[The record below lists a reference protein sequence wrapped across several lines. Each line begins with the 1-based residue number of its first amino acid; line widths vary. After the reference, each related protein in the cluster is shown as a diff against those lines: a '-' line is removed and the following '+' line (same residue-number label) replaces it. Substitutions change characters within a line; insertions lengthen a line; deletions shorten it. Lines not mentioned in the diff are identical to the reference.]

1 MRYRVKALRGASE
14 VALLPVDALNEAE
27 ATEYAKR
34 QGYEVVSVHRDGA
47 FSLGSAPGRSAFPVI
62 QFSQELI
69 ALLRAGLTLV
79 EAVEILHRKE
89 ENAKHRDVLNDLL
102 TKLRQGMKFSAA
114 LGLFP
119 ALFSPLYVATIRAN
133 ERTGSIRDALDRYV
147 SYQSQVESIRSRIV
161 SASIYPA
168 LLLCVGG
175 LVIFFLLG
183 YVVPRFSRVY
193 RDAGERLPVLSRWL
207 METGQA
213 IDGHGWAVLG
223 GLIGLAVIAYYFMSQ
238 PAARRYL
245 LELALRLPVLGPR
258 RRVYELAQFYRTVSM
273 LLRSGLPVLATLDMA
288 KGMLSGT
295 LQENLERAA
304 LQVRNGIS
312 FSEAMSAQGLT
323 TVVAHSMM
331 VVSERSGSLSDMLDV
346 VAAFHEEE
354 LSRWVDRFSRV
365 FEPVL
370 MTIIGVVVGLIVV
383 FMYMPV
389 FELAETIQ

>member
-1 MRYRVKALRGASE
+1 MRFQVKALRGASE

-27 ATEYAKR
+27 ATAYAQR
-34 QGYEVVSVHRDGA
+34 QGYEVVSVRLVGPLDFG
-47 FSLGSAPGRSAFPVI
+47 GSSSQVTFPVI

-102 TKLRQGMKFSAA
+102 VKLRQGVKFSAA
-114 LGLFP
+114 LGSFP
-119 ALFSPLYVATIRAN
+119 ALFLPLYVATIRAN
-133 ERTGSIRDALDRYV
+133 ERTGSIRDALDRYI
-147 SYQSQVESIRSRIV
+147 SYQSQIQGIRSRII
-161 SASIYPA
+161 SALIYPA

-175 LVIFFLLG
+175 LVILFLLG
-183 YVVPRFSRVY
+183 FVVPRFSRVY

-213 IDGHGWAVLG
+213 IDGNGWSVLG
-223 GLIGLAVIAYYFMSQ
+223 GLIGLAVIAYYFISQ
-238 PAARRYL
+238 PAAKRYL
-245 LELALRLPVLGPR
+245 LDLVFRLPVLGPR
-258 RRVYELAQFYRTVSM
+258 RRIYELAQFYRTVSM
-273 LLRSGLPVLATLDMA
+273 LLRSGVPALAALDMA
-288 KGMLSGT
+288 KGMLSPT

-304 LQVRNGIS
+304 QQVRNGIS

-323 TVVAHSMM
+323 TIVAHSMM

-354 LSRWVDRFSRV
+354 LSRWVDRFSRL
-365 FEPVL
+365 FEPIL
-370 MTIIGVVVGLIVV
+370 MTVIGIVVGLIVV

>member
-1 MRYRVKALRGASE
+1 MRYQVKALRGASE

-27 ATEYAKR
+27 ATEYARR
-34 QGYEVVSVHRDGA
+34 QGYEVVSVHREGA
-47 FSLGSAPGRSAFPVI
+47 FSFSSAPVRSAFPVI

-69 ALLRAGLTLV
+69 ALLRAGLTIV
-79 EAVEILHRKE
+79 EALDILHRKE
-89 ENAKHRDVLNDLL
+89 ENARHRDVLNDLL
-102 TKLRQGMKFSAA
+102 TKLRQGVKFSAA
-114 LGLFP
+114 LGSLP
-119 ALFSPLYVATIRAN
+119 ALFSPLYVATIRAS
-133 ERTGSIRDALDRYV
+133 ERTGSIRDALDRYI
-147 SYQSQVESIRSRIV
+147 SYQSQIEGIRSRIV

-175 LVIFFLLG
+175 LVILFLLG

-193 RDAGERLPVLSRWL
+193 RDAGERLPVLSKWL

-213 IDGHGWAVLG
+213 IDGHGWSVLG
-223 GLIGLAVIAYYFMSQ
+223 ALIGLAVIAYYFVSQ
-238 PAARRYL
+238 PAAKRYL
-245 LELALRLPVLGPR
+245 LGLVLRLPVLGPR

-273 LLRSGLPVLATLDMA
+273 LLRSGLPVLAALDMA
-288 KGMLSGT
+288 KGMLSGA

-304 LQVRNGIS
+304 QQVRAGIS

-370 MTIIGVVVGLIVV
+370 MTIIGIVVGLIVV

>member
-14 VALLPVDALNEAE
+14 VALLPVDALNEVE
-27 ATEYAKR
+27 ATEFARR
-34 QGYEVVSVHRDGA
+34 QGYEVVSVRREGA
-47 FSLGSAPGRSAFPVI
+47 FSFGVPGRSAFPVI

-69 ALLRAGLTLV
+69 ALLRAGLTIV
-79 EAVEILHRKE
+79 EAAEILHRKE
-89 ENAKHRDVLNDLL
+89 ENTKHRDMLNDLL
-102 TKLRQGMKFSAA
+102 TKLRQGVKFSAA
-114 LGLFP
+114 LGSFP

-147 SYQSQVESIRSRIV
+147 SYQSQIEGIRSRII
-161 SASIYPA
+161 SASIYPV
-168 LLLCVGG
+168 LLLGVGG
-175 LVIFFLLG
+175 LVILFLLG

-193 RDAGERLPVLSRWL
+193 QDAGERLPVLSKWL
-207 METGQA
+207 MQTGQA
-213 IDGHGWAVLG
+213 MDNHGWIVLG
-223 GLIGLAVIAYYFMSQ
+223 SAIGIAVIAYYLISL
-238 PAARRYL
+238 PTTKRYL
-245 LELALRLPVLGPR
+245 FGAVFRLPVLGPR
-258 RRVYELAQFYRTVSM
+258 KRIYELAQFYRTVSM
-273 LLRSGLPVLATLDMA
+273 LLRSGLPVIAALGMA
-288 KGMLSGT
+288 KGMLSAP

-304 LQVRNGIS
+304 QQVRNGIS

-346 VAAFHEEE
+346 VAAFHEDE

-370 MTIIGVVVGLIVV
+370 MTIIGIIVGLIVV

>member
-1 MRYRVKALRGASE
+1 MRFRVKALRGASE

-27 ATEYAKR
+27 ATDYARR
-34 QGYEVVSVHRDGA
+34 QGYEVVSVHREGA
-47 FSLGSAPGRSAFPVI
+47 FGFGGASIRSAFPVI

-89 ENAKHRDVLNDLL
+89 ENAKHRDVLSDLL
-102 TKLRQGMKFSAA
+102 TKLRQGVKFSAA
-114 LGLFP
+114 LGSFP
-119 ALFSPLYVATIRAN
+119 VLFSPLYVATVRAN
-133 ERTGSIRDALDRYV
+133 ERTGSIRDALERYV
-147 SYQSQVESIRSRIV
+147 SYQSQIDGIRSRIV
-161 SASIYPA
+161 SALIYPG

-175 LVIFFLLG
+175 LVILFLLG

-213 IDGHGWAVLG
+213 IDGHTWSVLG
-223 GLIGLAVIAYYFMSQ
+223 GLIALAVIAYYFMSQ
-238 PAARRYL
+238 PPAKRYFL
-245 LELALRLPVLGPR
+245 DQVFRLPVLGPR
-258 RRVYELAQFYRTVSM
+258 RRIYELAQFYRTVSM

-288 KGMLSGT
+288 KGMLSAT

-304 LQVRNGIS
+304 QQVRNGIS
-312 FSEAMSAQGLT
+312 FSQAMSAQGLT

-331 VVSERSGSLSDMLDV
+331 VVSERSGSLSDMLEV

-365 FEPVL
+365 FEPIL

>member
-47 FSLGSAPGRSAFPVI
+47 FSFGSAPGRSAFPVI

-114 LGLFP
+114 LGSFP

-147 SYQSQVESIRSRIV
+147 SYQSQVESIRSRII
-161 SASIYPA
+161 SAAIYPA

-223 GLIGLAVIAYYFMSQ
+223 VLIGLAVIAYYFMSQ

-245 LELALRLPVLGPR
+245 LELVLRLPVLGPR

-273 LLRSGLPVLATLDMA
+273 LLRSGLPVLAALDMA

-295 LQENLERAA
+295 LQQNLERAA

-323 TVVAHSMM
+323 TVVAHSMI

>member
-14 VALLPVDALNEAE
+14 VALLPVDALNEVE

-34 QGYEVVSVHRDGA
+34 QGYEVVSIRREGA
-47 FSLGSAPGRSAFPVI
+47 FSFGSTQVRSAFPVI

-102 TKLRQGMKFSAA
+102 TKLRQGVKFSAA
-114 LGLFP
+114 LGSFP

-133 ERTGSIRDALDRYV
+133 ERTGSIRDALDRYIR
-147 SYQSQVESIRSRIV
+147 YQSQIEGIRSRIV

-175 LVIFFLLG
+175 LVILFLLG

-213 IDGHGWAVLG
+213 IDGHEWGVLG
-223 GLIGLAVIAYYFMSQ
+223 ALIGLVVIAYYFVSQ
-238 PAARRYL
+238 PFSKRYL
-245 LELALRLPVLGPR
+245 LELVLRLPVLGPR
-258 RRVYELAQFYRTVSM
+258 RRVYQLAQFYRTVSM
-273 LLRSGLPVLATLDMA
+273 LLRSGLPVLTALDMA
-288 KGMLSGT
+288 KDMLSAI

-304 LQVRNGIS
+304 NQVRAGIS

-370 MTIIGVVVGLIVV
+370 MTIIGVIVGLIVV
-383 FMYMPV
+383 LMYMPV

>member
-14 VALLPVDALNEAE
+14 VALLPVDALNEVE
-27 ATEYAKR
+27 ATEYARR
-34 QGYEVVSVHRDGA
+34 QGYEVVSVHREGA
-47 FSLGSAPGRSAFPVI
+47 FSFGSAPVRSVFPVI

-69 ALLRAGLTLV
+69 ALLRAGLTIV
-79 EAVEILHRKE
+79 EALEILHRKE
-89 ENAKHRDVLNDLL
+89 ENARHRDVLNDLL
-102 TKLRQGMKFSAA
+102 TKLRKGVKFSAA
-114 LGLFP
+114 LGSLP
-119 ALFSPLYVATIRAN
+119 ALFSPLYVATIRAS
-133 ERTGSIRDALDRYV
+133 ERTGSIRDALDRYI
-147 SYQSQVESIRSRIV
+147 SYQSQIEGIRSRIV

-175 LVIFFLLG
+175 LVILFLLG

-193 RDAGERLPVLSRWL
+193 RDAGERLPVLSKWL
-207 METGQA
+207 MEAGQA
-213 IDGHGWAVLG
+213 IDGHGWSVLG
-223 GLIGLAVIAYYFMSQ
+223 ALIGLAVLAYYFMSQ
-238 PAARRYL
+238 PAAKRYL
-245 LELALRLPVLGPR
+245 LALVLRLPVLGPR

-273 LLRSGLPVLATLDMA
+273 LLRSGLPVLAALDMA
-288 KGMLSGT
+288 KGMLSGA
-295 LQENLERAA
+295 LQENLEKAA
-304 LQVRNGIS
+304 QQVRAGIS

-331 VVSERSGSLSDMLDV
+331 VVSERSGSLSDLLDV

-370 MTIIGVVVGLIVV
+370 MTIIGMVVGLIVV